1 MAVLAR
7 ANALRRRLRGRSDE
21 RDRTGSARRSSGDSA
36 SLRVLTCANA
46 MLIDPESL
54 PFRELVDAAPD
65 GILVTSQGG
74 VILLVNAEAE
84 RMFGYSRDE
93 LVGKPIHLLVPER
106 LRVRHPEH
114 VKSFHESPRLRPM
127 GSGLD
132 LFGRRRDGSEFPVE
146 ISLSPMQHAGQRLV
160 VAGIR
165 DITDRRKIES
175 EVKRANA
182 YLVSAVD
189 AIQDAFALYD
199 EHDRVVLV
207 NSACRQL
214 LGGSLSGAI
223 IGRRFDEV
231 LPEALSAGVFD
242 FSDESREALLERWV
256 AYHNAPS
263 GTLDVRTGRG
273 RYLRVV
279 ERKTPEHG
287 TVSVMMDVT
296 DDVLREAELRSASA
310 AKSEFLSSMSHELRT
325 PLNAVLGFAQLL
337 ERDRKQPL
345 SDRQQERLQHVL
357 HGGEHLLRLIDD
369 VLDLSRIEA
378 GRITMSCEPV
388 GVREVLSEVLTT
400 LEPMAARARI
410 KLDVAAIPADL
421 PRVVADRTRLAQ
433 ILMNFGSNAIKYGKP
448 DGSATFEAAAAG
460 ANVRI
465 TVIDDGIGIP
475 ADKRGKLFEPF
486 QRAGQE
492 TGPIEGTGIGLVIS
506 KRLAGLM
513 HGSVGFTSEAGQ
525 GSRFWVE
532 VPMLHAGAAGL
543 AETPAAATVTSPL
556 AVTAERYKV
565 VYVEDNPSNIAFMR
579 DLVEDLP
586 SVELLTAP
594 TAEIGLPLIRSH
606 QPAAVIMDVNLPG
619 MSGLEAVK
627 LLQQWPETR
636 DIPIVGLSAAAL
648 IKDTARAQEAGFYR
662 YLTKPV
668 KVAELTAVLEDLLV
682 PRRA

>member
-1 MAVLAR
+1 MP
-7 ANALRRRLRGRSDE
+7 
-21 RDRTGSARRSSGDSA
+21 
-36 SLRVLTCANA
+36 
-46 MLIDPESL
+46 IDPESL
-54 PFRELVDAAPD
+54 PFRQLVDAAPD
-65 GILVTSQGG
+65 GILVTDQRGLI
-74 VILLVNAEAE
+74 VLVNAEAE
-84 RMFGYSRDE
+84 RMFGYARDA
-93 LVGKPIHLLVPER
+93 LVGQPIHVLVPDR
-106 LRVRHPEH
+106 LRARHPEH
-114 VKSFHESPRLRPM
+114 VQSFHASPRLRSM

-132 LFGRRRDGSEFPVE
+132 LSGRRRDGTEFPVE
-146 ISLSPMQHAGQRLV
+146 ISLSPIQHAGERLV

-165 DITDRRKIES
+165 DVTDRRTIER
-175 EVKRANA
+175 EAKRANA

-199 EHDRVVLV
+199 EDDRVVLV

-214 LGGSLSGAI
+214 LGGTLAGAI
-223 IGRRFDEV
+223 VGRRFTEL
-231 LPEALSAGVFD
+231 LPDALGAGVFD
-242 FSDESREALLERWV
+242 FSDESRDALLQRWL
-256 AYHNAPS
+256 AYHASPA

-279 ERKTPEHG
+279 DRKTPEHG
-287 TVSVMMDVT
+287 TVSLMVDVT

-345 SDRQQERLQHVL
+345 SQRQQERLAHVL

-378 GRITMSCEPV
+378 GRITISCEPV
-388 GVREVLSEVLTT
+388 VVRDVLAEVATT
-400 LEPMAARARI
+400 LEPMAARAHI
-410 KLDVAAIPADL
+410 KLEIAPVSADL
-421 PRVVADRTRLAQ
+421 LRVVADRTRLAQ
-433 ILMNFGSNAIKYGKP
+433 ILMNFGSNAIKYGKS
-448 DGSATFEAAAAG
+448 GGRATFEATGNAG
-460 ANVRI
+460 SVRI

-475 ADKRGKLFEPF
+475 ADQRDKLFEPF

-513 HGSVGFTSEAGQ
+513 QGTVGFTSDAGR

-532 VPMLHAGAAGL
+532 IPTYRATSADLTATQHAIAAL
-543 AETPAAATVTSPL
+543 SPL
-556 AVTAERYKV
+556 TATGARHKV

-579 DLVEDLP
+579 ELVEDLA

-594 TAEIGLPLIRSH
+594 TAEIGLPLIRAH
-606 QPAAVIMDVNLPG
+606 QPAVVIMDINLPG
-619 MSGLEAVK
+619 MSGFEAVNQ
-627 LLQQWPETR
+627 LRTWPETR
-636 DIPIVGLSAAAL
+636 TIPVVGLSAAAL
-648 IKDTARAQEAGFYR
+648 LKDTTRAKDAGFYR

-668 KVAELTAVLEDLLV
+668 KVAELTAILEELLLG
-682 PRRA
+682 RSG

>member
-1 MAVLAR
+1 M
-7 ANALRRRLRGRSDE
+7 S
-21 RDRTGSARRSSGDSA
+21 
-36 SLRVLTCANA
+36 
-46 MLIDPESL
+46 IDPESL

-65 GILVTSQGG
+65 GILVTDQRGT
-74 VILLVNAEAE
+74 ILLVNAEAE
-84 RMFGYSRDE
+84 RMFGYARDA

-106 LRVRHPEH
+106 LRARHPDH
-114 VKSFHESPRLRPM
+114 VQSFHAAPRLRPM

-132 LFGRRRDGSEFPVE
+132 LSGHRSDGTEFPVE
-146 ISLSPMQHAGQRLV
+146 ISLSPIQHAGERLV

-165 DITDRRKIES
+165 DVTDRRTIER
-175 EVKRANA
+175 EARRANA

-199 EHDRVVLV
+199 EDDRVVLV

-214 LGGSLSGAI
+214 LGGRLAGAI
-223 IGRRFDEV
+223 VGRRFDEV
-231 LPEALSAGVFD
+231 LPDALGAGVFD
-242 FSDESREALLERWV
+242 FSDESRDALLQRWL
-256 AYHNAPS
+256 AYHGSPA

-273 RYLRVV
+273 RYLRVID
-279 ERKTPEHG
+279 RKTPEHG
-287 TVSVMMDVT
+287 TVSLMIDVT

-345 SDRQQERLQHVL
+345 TQRQQERLQHVL

-369 VLDLSRIEA
+369 VLDLARIEA
-378 GRITMSCEPV
+378 GRITISCEPV
-388 GVREVLSEVLTT
+388 VVHDVLTEVTAT
-400 LEPMAARARI
+400 LEPMATRAQITLMIAPIR
-410 KLDVAAIPADL
+410 AEL

-448 DGSATFEAAAAG
+448 GGRATFEAIGDATS
-460 ANVRI
+460 VRI
-465 TVIDDGIGIP
+465 AVIDDGIGIP
-475 ADKRGKLFEPF
+475 ADKRAKLFEPF

-513 HGSVGFTSEAGQ
+513 QGHVGFTSEAGQ

-532 VPMLHAGAAGL
+532 VPTYRATTADLTATQQAI
-543 AETPAAATVTSPL
+543 PATSPL
-556 AVTAERYKV
+556 AAAGVRHKV

-579 DLVEDLP
+579 ELVEDLA

-594 TAEIGLPLIRSH
+594 TAEIGLPLIRAH
-606 QPAAVIMDVNLPG
+606 QPAVVIMDINLPG
-619 MSGLEAVK
+619 MSGFDAVK
-627 LLQQWPETR
+627 QLQDWPETR
-636 DIPIVGLSAAAL
+636 AIPVVGLSAAAL
-648 IKDTARAQEAGFYR
+648 IKDTTRAKTAGFYR

-668 KVAELTAVLEDLLV
+668 KVAELTAVLEELLV
-682 PRRA
+682 GPHH